1 MAARRA
7 FRVTNTEPPP
17 ALDVP
22 RKFPGSYN
30 SGVVDRVACY
40 GYRRIGVAVSG
51 GADSVFLLHALRQLE
66 VAVAVLH
73 INHRLRGP
81 ESDRDEA
88 FVRALA
94 LQFGLPVHVF
104 ASPVPEGNIEQEARR
119 VRYDFFARQ
128 IAAGICD
135 AVATGHNLDDQAETV
150 LYRFLRGAGTAGLSG
165 IRLAT
170 AAGIIRPLI
179 ELRREEIRQWLTERN
194 IPWQEDSSNQKLEF
208 LRNRIRMRHLPELS
222 ASLNPS
228 LAEVLAS
235 TANWARGE
243 EDYWTAEL
251 DRLAPLYFVEKPE
264 TILIS
269 TQPFLELPVA
279 VQRRLLRRG
288 IERVRGSLR
297 AIDFQH
303 VERIRAMM
311 ATREGSGRLQI
322 PDLDVYRSF
331 DWLRLAPPGID
342 SRLERDFELD
352 LTIPGRTVVPGRQLT
367 IEMELVANPSVYN
380 NGEVGALAW
389 EQCICSPSFQGLKLR
404 NWRPGDQYQPQG
416 RSSAEKIKTLF
427 QEYRVPLWER
437 RTWPVITGG
446 NTIVWSRR
454 FGVAGKLAAGPGSG
468 KILTI
473 REVLESKPRLGTSM
487 LLKPGTDVQ

>member
-1 MAARRA
+1 M
-7 FRVTNTEPPP
+7 V
-17 ALDVP
+17 
-22 RKFPGSYN
+22 S
-30 SGVVDRVACY
+30 RVACY

-51 GADSVFLLHALRQLE
+51 GADSVFLLHALQELG
-66 VAVAVLH
+66 VAVAVFH
-73 INHRLRGP
+73 VNHQLRGA

-94 LQFGLPVHVF
+94 VQCGLPVHVL
-104 ASPVPEGNIEQEARR
+104 AAPIPDGNIEQEARR
-119 VRYDFFARQ
+119 ARYDFFAQQ

-135 AVATGHNLDDQAETV
+135 AVATGHTLDDQAETV

-165 IRLAT
+165 IRPTT
-170 AAGIIRPLI
+170 ASGIIRPLI
-179 ELRREEIRQWLTERN
+179 ELRRDEIRQWLMERS
-194 IPWQEDSSNQKLEF
+194 IVWQEDCSNQDREF
-208 LRNRIRMRHLPELS
+208 LRNRIRMQHLPELT

-243 EDYWTAEL
+243 EDYWAAEL
-251 DRLAPLYFVEKPE
+251 DRLAPSYLIEKPE

-269 TQPFLELPVA
+269 TKPFLELPVA
-279 VQRRLLRRG
+279 VQRRLLRHA

-311 ATREGSGRLQI
+311 ATREGSGRLQL
-322 PDLDVYRSF
+322 PDLDIYRSF
-331 DWLRLAPPGID
+331 DWLRLAPVGID
-342 SRLERDFELD
+342 SRLERDFESD

-367 IEMELVANPSVYN
+367 IEMELVANPGVYN
-380 NGEVGALAW
+380 NSELGEALDW
-389 EQCICSPSFQGLKLR
+389 EQCTGSPSYEGLKLR

-416 RSSAEKIKTLF
+416 RTTAEKIKTLF

-437 RTWPVITGG
+437 RAWPVVVQVNG
-446 NTIVWSRR
+446 NAIVWSRR
-454 FGVAGKLAAGPGSG
+454 FGVAGKLAAGPRSG